1 MYNTP
6 PKGYNYTFLN
16 SYSPYHNQVF
26 LAPIRLAYEPLAL
39 ASYTLPPFPPPLS
52 RSFCHLGS
60 RRFRLGEQE
69 RRKRKYGL
77 ACMNWWGTHEGPA
90 ELRERP
96 RGDDH
101 FQGFVPHNGISAAMD
116 PVGGR

>member
-6 PKGYNYTFLN
+6 PKGYNYTFPN
-16 SYSPYHNQVF
+16 SYSPYQNQVF
-26 LAPIRLAYEPLAL
+26 LAPIRLAYEPLAF
-39 ASYTLPPFPPPLS
+39 ASYTLPPFPPFPLVLP
-52 RSFCHLGS
+52 LGFP
-60 RRFRLGEQE
+60 RFRLGEQE

-101 FQGFVPHNGISAAMD
+101 LQGFVARNGISAAMD
-116 PVGGR
+116 PVGGW